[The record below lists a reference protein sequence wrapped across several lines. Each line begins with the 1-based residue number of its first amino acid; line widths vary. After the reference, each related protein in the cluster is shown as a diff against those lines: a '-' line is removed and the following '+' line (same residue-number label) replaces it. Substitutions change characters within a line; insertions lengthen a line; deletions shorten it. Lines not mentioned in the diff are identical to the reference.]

1 MKYFKSMKRK
11 NTIKY
16 ILLTIFALIFL
27 YPVWLVFINSLKMDS
42 EVYTNLFGLPKKFQF
57 VNYVDAWVKGKFYLY
72 YMNSI
77 ILTASS
83 VVFILMFSTLSA
95 FALSRKDLIGKKFIN
110 VLFIIGITVPVQVSL
125 MPLFVLIK
133 DLGLYNSILGV
144 VLIFIAFRISFSTFI
159 LTGFFEGIPKELEE
173 AAIIDGASS
182 FMLFRKIIL
191 PLSQSAMSAV
201 AIFNIVF
208 VWNNFWFPL
217 IFLSSQSKKPL
228 PVGLLAFMGEET
240 MAFGKL
246 FAGIMILTVPI
257 IIIYLLL
264 QKHFVKG
271 VTAGAVKG

>member
-1 MKYFKSMKRK
+1 MQYFTNMRRKHIVKYC
-11 NTIKY
+11 
-16 ILLTIFALIFL
+16 LLTLFAIIFL
-27 YPVWLVFINSLKMDS
+27 FPVWLVFINSLKMDT
-42 EVYTNLFGLPKKFQF
+42 EIYTNLFGLPKKFQF
-57 VNYVDAWVKGKFYLY
+57 VNYIDAWVKGKFYLY
-72 YMNSI
+72 YMNSLVI
-77 ILTASS
+77 TTTS
-83 VVFILMFSTLSA
+83 VFFILFFSTLSA
-95 FALSRKDLIGKKFIN
+95 FALSRRDLIGKPFIKI
-110 VLFIIGITVPVQVSL
+110 LFIIGITVPVQVSL

-144 VLIFIAFRISFSTFI
+144 VLIFIAFRISFATFI

-173 AAIIDGASS
+173 AARIDGASS
-182 FMLFRKIIL
+182 FVLFRKIIL
-191 PLSQSAMSAV
+191 PLSHSAISAV

-246 FAGIMILTVPI
+246 FAGIMILTLPI

-264 QKHFVKG
+264 QKHFVRG